1 MQDIVEKNDSFFYH
15 KFWYFAVLIKGFLN
29 KINSETGH
37 SFFVIINMTTK
48 MNLQFNEDEV
58 SDVLLNKSKEFK

>member
-1 MQDIVEKNDSFFYH
+1 MEKNDSVFYLR
-15 KFWYFAVLIKGFLN
+15 FWYSAVLIKGFLN

-48 MNLQFNEDEV
+48 VNFYSSTKMKCQMYF
-58 SDVLLNKSKEFK
+58 